1 MLHGMHGHTQ
11 VQLARSFPRRLSSSG
26 LFCPPSCSSS
36 SPPTGLACS
45 CRAWAMELWRS
56 VPAVIQLGLTSQP
69 ITSSSVQR
77 LLQKKEKFPGLLPDV
92 ATGDR
97 TVIITSA
104 NEASSRR
111 TSAPPTASCPRDTSS
126 LSGPRSRSSSAYS
139 SSIGYNFLFTDVD
152 VTWFRDPFRHIIL
165 YADLAMAFETL
176 TFLVLRNKGK
186 TG

>member
-1 MLHGMHGHTQ
+1 MK
-11 VQLARSFPRRLSSSG
+11 
-26 LFCPPSCSSS
+26 
-36 SPPTGLACS
+36 
-45 CRAWAMELWRS
+45 LWRS

-77 LLQKKEKFPGLLPDV
+77 LLQKKVK
-92 ATGDR
+92 
-97 TVIITSA
+97 SA
-104 NEASSRR
+104 NI
-111 TSAPPTASCPRDTSS
+111 
-126 LSGPRSRSSSAYS
+126 SSANRFMS
-139 SSIGYNFLFTDVD
+139 KGYLELVWAKDVD